1 MERGDTMVIQKI
13 LLPYNFTPLDQ
24 KAVDFT
30 IEAFSHLKAV
40 EITIFKAYAP
50 LPKIDASDAAGT
62 GKLKESMAYLTNRL
76 AQRETELNDVK
87 QKLVA
92 KGFEAARIKTIYKPR
107 QKDVATEIIDLNRYN
122 RFDVIILNRKQARI
136 GRFFSG
142 SISQKIIMALKD
154 TTVCVVS

>member
-1 MERGDTMVIQKI
+1 MVIQKI

-50 LPKIDASDAAGT
+50 LPKIEASDAAGT
-62 GKLKESMAYLTNRL
+62 GKLKESMVYLTDRL
-76 AQRETELNDVK
+76 ARRESELNDVK
-87 QKLVA
+87 QKLIS
-92 KGFEAARIKTIYKPR
+92 KGFDESRIKTIYKPR
-107 QKDVATEIIDLNRYN
+107 QKDVASEIIELNMYN
-122 RFDVIILNRKQARI
+122 RFDVIILNRKQGQI
-136 GRFFSG
+136 SRFFSG
-142 SISQKIIMALKD
+142 SISQKIIMSLKD

>member
-1 MERGDTMVIQKI
+1 MVIQKI

-50 LPKIDASDAAGT
+50 LPKIEASDAAGT
-62 GKLKESMAYLTNRL
+62 GRLKESLVYLTDRL
-76 AQRETELNDVK
+76 ARRESELNDVK
-87 QKLVA
+87 QKLIA
-92 KGFEAARIKTIYKPR
+92 KGFDESRIKTIYKPR
-107 QKDVATEIIDLNRYN
+107 HKDVASEILELNMYN
-122 RFDVIILNRKQARI
+122 RFDVIILNRKKGQI
-136 GRFFSG
+136 SRFFSG
-142 SISQKIIMALKD
+142 SISQKIIMSLKD